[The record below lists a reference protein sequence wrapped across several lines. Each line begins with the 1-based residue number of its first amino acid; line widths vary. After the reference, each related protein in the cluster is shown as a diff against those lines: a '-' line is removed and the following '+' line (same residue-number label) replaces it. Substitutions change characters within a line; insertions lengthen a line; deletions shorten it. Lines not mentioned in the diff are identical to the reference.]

1 MFALFIMGLMASMA
15 SGEPEADAQFFYYPS
30 YQTYSPASYYYPTYR
45 YCPKNPDIPC
55 TYHTYPTYP
64 NYQYTA
70 PSFYYPSYVYPSL
83 PKVQV
88 QKQVETLQEP
98 VVGFNLDKPTK
109 PDYTPPPTPTNAP
122 HIIHYKPQEEPLKA
136 AAPVPVVENKKNL
149 KLRPIVPFFGLR
161 SGQVQF
167 LRPDEV

>member
-15 SGEPEADAQFFYYPS
+15 SAEPEADAQFFYYPS
-30 YQTYSPASYYYPTYR
+30 YQTYSPPSYFYPTYR
-45 YCPKNPDIPC
+45 YCPKNPDVPC

-64 NYQYTA
+64 NYQYTV
-70 PSFYYPSYVYPSL
+70 PSYYYPSYVYPSL

-88 QKQVETLQEP
+88 QKQGETVKKP
-98 VVGFNLDKPTK
+98 VPN
-109 PDYTPPPTPTNAP
+109 PDYQPPAP
-122 HIIHYKPQEEPLKA
+122 HIIHKSQVETMKTA
-136 AAPVPVVENKKNL
+136 VPVPIVKTQEDL

>member
-15 SGEPEADAQFFYYPS
+15 SAEPEADAQFFYYPS
-30 YQTYSPASYYYPTYR
+30 YQTYSAPSYYYP
-45 YCPKNPDIPC
+45 

-64 NYQYTA
+64 SYQYTA
-70 PSFYYPSYVYPSL
+70 PSYYYPSYAYPSL

-88 QKQVETLQEP
+88 QKQVETVKEP
-98 VVGFNLDKPTK
+98 VVDFNLDVN
-109 PDYTPPPTPTNAP
+109 YT
-122 HIIHYKPQEEPLKA
+122 EEE
-136 AAPVPVVENKKNL
+136 PVVETKKDL

-167 LRPDEV
+167 LRPDEVNDFNWRN

>member
-15 SGEPEADAQFFYYPS
+15 SAEPEADAQFYYYPS
-30 YQTYSPASYYYPTYR
+30 YQTYSPPSYFYPTYR
-45 YCPKNPDIPC
+45 YCPKNPDVPC

-64 NYQYTA
+64 NYQYTV
-70 PSFYYPSYVYPSL
+70 PSYYYPSYVYPSL

-88 QKQVETLQEP
+88 QKQVEPVKEPVKEP
-98 VVGFNLDKPTK
+98 VVDFNLDV
-109 PDYTPPPTPTNAP
+109 
-122 HIIHYKPQEEPLKA
+122 PQEEAVIETEP
-136 AAPVPVVENKKNL
+136 KKNL

>member
-15 SGEPEADAQFFYYPS
+15 SAEPEADAQFFYYPS
-30 YQTYSPASYYYPTYR
+30 YQTYSAPSYYYP
-45 YCPKNPDIPC
+45 

-64 NYQYTA
+64 SYQYTA
-70 PSFYYPSYVYPSL
+70 PSYYYPSYVYPSL

-88 QKQVETLQEP
+88 QKQGETVKKP
-98 VVGFNLDKPTK
+98 V
-109 PDYTPPPTPTNAP
+109 PTPGYQPPAP
-122 HIIHYKPQEEPLKA
+122 HIIHKSQVETMKA
-136 AAPVPVVENKKNL
+136 AAPVPIVKTQEDL

>member
-15 SGEPEADAQFFYYPS
+15 SAEPEADAQFFYYPS
-30 YQTYSPASYYYPTYR
+30 YHTYSAPSYYYP
-45 YCPKNPDIPC
+45 

-64 NYQYTA
+64 SYQYTA
-70 PSFYYPSYVYPSL
+70 PSYYYPSYVYPSL

-88 QKQVETLQEP
+88 QKQVETVEEPVKEP
-98 VVGFNLDKPTK
+98 VVDFNLDVPYE
-109 PDYTPPPTPTNAP
+109 D
-122 HIIHYKPQEEPLKA
+122 
-136 AAPVPVVENKKNL
+136 PVVETKQDL

>member
-1 MFALFIMGLMASMA
+1 MFALFIMGLMVSLASA
-15 SGEPEADAQFFYYPS
+15 EPEADAQFFYYPS
-30 YQTYSPASYYYPTYR
+30 YQTYSAPSYYYP
-45 YCPKNPDIPC
+45 

-64 NYQYTA
+64 SYQYTA
-70 PSFYYPSYVYPSL
+70 PSYYYPSYVYPSL

-88 QKQVETLQEP
+88 QKQVEPVKEPVKEP
-98 VVGFNLDKPTK
+98 VVDFNLDVPYE
-109 PDYTPPPTPTNAP
+109 D
-122 HIIHYKPQEEPLKA
+122 
-136 AAPVPVVENKKNL
+136 PVVETKQDL

>member
-1 MFALFIMGLMASMA
+1 MASMTSA
-15 SGEPEADAQFFYYPS
+15 EPEADAQFFYYPS
-30 YQTYSPASYYYPTYR
+30 YQTYSAPSYYYP
-45 YCPKNPDIPC
+45 

-64 NYQYTA
+64 SYQYTA
-70 PSFYYPSYVYPSL
+70 PSYYYPSYVYPSL

-88 QKQVETLQEP
+88 QKQVEPVKEPVKEP
-98 VVGFNLDKPTK
+98 VVDFNLDVPYE
-109 PDYTPPPTPTNAP
+109 D
-122 HIIHYKPQEEPLKA
+122 
-136 AAPVPVVENKKNL
+136 PVVETKQDL

>member
-15 SGEPEADAQFFYYPS
+15 SAEPEADAQFLYYPS
-30 YQTYSPASYYYPTYR
+30 YQTFSPPSYYYPTYR

-70 PSFYYPSYVYPSL
+70 PSYYYPSYVYPSL

-88 QKQVETLQEP
+88 QKQVEPVKEP
-98 VVGFNLDKPTK
+98 VVDFNLDVPL
-109 PDYTPPPTPTNAP
+109 
-122 HIIHYKPQEEPLKA
+122 EEEA
-136 AAPVPVVENKKNL
+136 EVETKKNL

-167 LRPDEV
+167 LRPDEVKNFLIPL

>member
-15 SGEPEADAQFFYYPS
+15 SAEPEADAQFFYYPS
-30 YQTYSPASYYYPTYR
+30 YQTYSAPSYYYP
-45 YCPKNPDIPC
+45 

-64 NYQYTA
+64 SYQYTA
-70 PSFYYPSYVYPSL
+70 PSYYYPSYVYPSL

-88 QKQVETLQEP
+88 QKQVEPVKEPVKEP
-98 VVGFNLDKPTK
+98 VVDFNLDV
-109 PDYTPPPTPTNAP
+109 
-122 HIIHYKPQEEPLKA
+122 PQEEAVIETEP
-136 AAPVPVVENKKNL
+136 KKNL